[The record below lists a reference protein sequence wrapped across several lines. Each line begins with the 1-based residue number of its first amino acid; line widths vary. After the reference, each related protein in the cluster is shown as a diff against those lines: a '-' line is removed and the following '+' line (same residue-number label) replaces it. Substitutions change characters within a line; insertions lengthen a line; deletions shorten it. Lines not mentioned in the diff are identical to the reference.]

1 MIPARLLPPIPFPQQ
16 VSQIHRTL
24 PPGGVLVF
32 LTGQRE
38 VENLCR
44 KLRATF
50 NRPQRRKAAPG
61 AAAGAAAANG
71 LGGSGAAAAAA
82 GAGPTAA
89 ADDLA
94 DAAAAAAAAEEAA
107 GVDAFS
113 GDAAEVDAADG
124 GEDAALLDA
133 LLEDDRMGGEG
144 AHDDFDDDSSGERSV
159 NELVLVED

>member
-1 MIPARLLPPIPFPQQ
+1 MSSHSLRLSLPPPLLLSQ
-16 VSQIHRTL
+16 VGQIHRTL

-50 NRPQRRKAAPG
+50 NRPQRRKAPTGTASSSG
-61 AAAGAAAANG
+61 TAGAGAAAAP
-71 LGGSGAAAAAA
+71 S
-82 GAGPTAA
+82 A
-89 ADDLA
+89 ADDTA
-94 DAAAAAAAAEEAA
+94 DAAAAVAAAEEAA

-113 GDAAEVDAADG
+113 GDAAEVDAADV

-144 AHDDFDDDSSGERSV
+144 AHDDFDDESSGGC
-159 NELVLVED
+159 

>member
-89 ADDLA
+89 ADDVA
-94 DAAAAAAAAEEAA
+94 DAAAAAAAEEAA

>member
-1 MIPARLLPPIPFPQQ
+1 M
-16 VSQIHRTL
+16 
-24 PPGGVLVF
+24 F

-50 NRPQRRKAAPG
+50 NRPPRRKPGPG
-61 AAAGAAAANG
+61 AAGGGGAANG
-71 LGGSGAAAAAA
+71 TAAAAA
-82 GAGPTAA
+82 GAGSAVA
-89 ADDLA
+89 ADDAA

-113 GDAAEVDAADG
+113 GDAAEVDVGDT
-124 GEDAALLDA
+124 GEEAALLDA

-144 AHDDFDDDSSGERSV
+144 AHDDFDDESSGGRAGGRAVKPGWTASWQGGLCLLAAAGRGRSAGRSAV
-159 NELVLVED
+159 AE